1 MQSAFAWI
9 SGIDGW
15 NHGRN
20 LVTPKTLLT
29 VVFITLLSVAS
40 SALGQEADPILGL
53 WNTPE
58 NKSKIE
64 IFKCA
69 NKYCGRIA
77 HLKEPNYPPDDKEG
91 MAGQPKVDR
100 NNRNSALRTRPLLG
114 LQLMEGFIH
123 SGGNVWEGGMIY
135 DADNG
140 KLYKCKMTLSSPN
153 RLDVRGFIGFSLIGR
168 TSIWT
173 R

>member
-1 MQSAFAWI
+1 MI
-9 SGIDGW
+9 
-15 NHGRN
+15 
-20 LVTPKTLLT
+20 LKTVIA
-29 VVFITLLSVAS
+29 VVFITLISMAS
-40 SALGQEADPILGL
+40 SALGEEADPILGL

-91 MAGQPKVDR
+91 MAGQLKVDR
-100 NNRNSALRTRPLLG
+100 NNPNSALRTRPLLG

-123 SGGNVWEGGMIY
+123 SAGNVWEGGMIY
-135 DADNG
+135 DPDNG
-140 KLYKCKMTLSSPN
+140 KRYRCKMTLSSPN